1 MKKNRDR
8 QILFGLAFHRDH
20 VHFEGDALL
29 GGPTESSEFA
39 PILLGHDDFAFL
51 GLDPIDVFLARGGLV
66 DLIRG
71 GVGLS

>member
-39 PILLGHDDFAFL
+39 PILIGDDDFAFL
-51 GLDPIDVFLARGGLV
+51 GLDPIDVFLAHGGLV